1 MECKEA
7 EDLVEEYILGDL
19 NDRSSQLMAAHLE
32 TCLDCSLKLREHSET
47 LASLASAVPQLEAP
61 PRVKQWLFTRVDADL
76 RDGVKDRLIFALK
89 GFLPAS
95 RLTLFPHAGK
105 AAVTAILVGLVFS
118 GVWFNNQ
125 LDQISDDSKEMSVQ
139 IDEAAERESDIMELV
154 KNQRSLTY
162 EALRLSA
169 SPDTSVNMLWSTGPP
184 SPARGMLVVSYS
196 GSEALLLVLNL
207 PPLPSEKVYQVWF
220 VKEGHRYDGGL
231 LTVDSTGFAQAVIIP
246 MIPFTEL
253 DAVGITVEP
262 AGGSAGPTGTSVLQ
276 GDM

>member
-1 MECKEA
+1 MDCREA
-7 EDLVEEYILGDL
+7 EDLIEEYILGGLD
-19 NDRSSQLMAAHLE
+19 DRSSRRMTRHLE

-61 PRVKQWLFTRVDADL
+61 LRVKQRLFSRVDADL
-76 RDGVKDRLIFALK
+76 RGGIRGRLNSALR
-89 GFLPAS
+89 GLLPAS
-95 RLTLFPHAGK
+95 RPTLFPHAGK

-125 LDQISDDSKEMSVQ
+125 LDQISDDSKEMSAQ
-139 IDEAAERESDIMELV
+139 IDEAVERDSHMMDLV
-154 KNQRSLTY
+154 KHQRYLTY

-169 SPDTSVNMLWSTGPP
+169 SPDTSVNMLWSTGRP

-207 PPLPSEKVYQVWF
+207 PPLPSDKVYQVWF

-231 LTVDSTGFAQAVIIP
+231 LTVDSTGFAQAVIMP
-246 MIPFTEL
+246 MIPFAEL
-253 DAVGITVEP
+253 DAVGVTVEP
-262 AGGSAGPTGTSVLQ
+262 AGGSVGPTGTSVLK